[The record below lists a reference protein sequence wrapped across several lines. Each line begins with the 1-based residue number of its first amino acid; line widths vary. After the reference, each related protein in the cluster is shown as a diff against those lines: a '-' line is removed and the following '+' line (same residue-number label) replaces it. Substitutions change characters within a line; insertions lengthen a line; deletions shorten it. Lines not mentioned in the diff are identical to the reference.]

1 MNNTKK
7 CSKCQEEKCLN
18 DFYYYKNRKHYTSS
32 CKNCNKKES
41 HSYQIKQRK
50 DQNIKYV
57 CMMRSAE
64 IRRKCKDKNISFDS
78 DIRNILINQWE
89 KQKGLCFYSGR
100 QMSISGDYH
109 TNLDAMTID
118 KVNPSLGYVEG
129 NIVMCCRI
137 FNSMKQNLTYDEF
150 MNHCK
155 EVLEYNKI

>member
-1 MNNTKK
+1 
-7 CSKCQEEKCLN
+7 
-18 DFYYYKNRKHYTSS
+18 
-32 CKNCNKKES
+32 
-41 HSYQIKQRK
+41 
-50 DQNIKYV
+50 
-57 CMMRSAE
+57 MMRSAE

-100 QMSISGDYH
+100 KMSISGDYH

-118 KVNPSLGYVEG
+118 KVIPSLGYVEG

-137 FNSMKQNLTYDEF
+137 FNCIKQNLTYDEF

>member
-7 CSKCQEEKCLN
+7 CSKCQEEKN
-18 DFYYYKNRKHYTSS
+18 VNEFYYHKMRKHYMSS
-32 CKNCNKKES
+32 CKKCNTKECNTYQRKQKKE
-41 HSYQIKQRK
+41 K
-50 DQNIKYV
+50 NIKFIAN
-57 CMMRSAE
+57 MRAVG
-64 IRRKCKDKNISFDS
+64 ITRHCRNKNIKFS
-78 DIRNILINQWE
+78 DNLRDLIIQQWE

-137 FNSMKQNLTYDEF
+137 FNCMKQNLTYDEF
-150 MNHCK
+150 MTHCK